1 MTVAMKATGGLAF
14 ALIFPMILAAFGK
27 NRTELLLYC
36 LLMTIAVT
44 MANGN
49 IVAKGATFGLMA
61 RGVHFLIAGVMT
73 LQIVGQHNSRLT
85 TPLLALLPYLAYMA
99 MVSSVGWQP
108 LISYLKLTLFVV
120 MFLGF
125 YSVSNAASIRQGV
138 DVRKLRSVMLSFAI
152 YFLVGSVLLLPFPG
166 IATMSAEYFLR
177 TIGYVPEGSLF
188 QGMALHPQAL
198 GPVTASLSALLLADL
213 LFNVR
218 RGDGLYLLLLA
229 CAPILI
235 YKTGSRTAMGTF
247 LAGIFWV
254 TFLLIRARGSQI
266 GTLWKQRVLSVLV
279 LFGLVGGIFLLATP
293 GMREAVARFA
303 LKYTTEGQ
311 ELDVS
316 WDAVTTTRQGTVEG
330 QMVSFRE
337 SPWIGHG
344 FQVSR
349 VMSEQ
354 DIVSINQLLTA
365 PVEKGVWVTAVL
377 EEGGIFGMILFLI
390 FLLVVIMALWERG
403 AYVGLTVFVVMM
415 VSNLGEFTMFSM
427 TSTGG
432 LIWALIFVGLAL
444 DAHRQREQRSIM
456 GYPSLTPIT
465 LGRR

>member
-1 MTVAMKATGGLAF
+1 MKLTGGLAF

-152 YFLVGSVLLLPFPG
+152 YFLAGSVLLLPFPG
-166 IATMSAEYFLR
+166 IATMNAAVLLQ
-177 TIGYVPEGSLF
+177 TQGYVPEGSLF
-188 QGMALHPQAL
+188 MGMTLHSQAL
-198 GPVTASLSALLLADL
+198 GPVTAALFSILFADL
-213 LFNVR
+213 LFCVR
-218 RGDGLYLLLLA
+218 RWDKLYVILLLFV
-229 CAPILI
+229 PILI
-235 YKTGSRTAMGTF
+235 YKTGSRTAMGAF
-247 LAGIFWV
+247 LAGLCFV
-254 TFLLIRARGSQI
+254 SFLFMNVSGRQV
-266 GTLWKQRVLSVLV
+266 GTLWKQRALTL
-279 LFGLVGGIFLLATP
+279 LTIGGMLGGIILFATP

-303 LKYTTEGQ
+303 LKYMTEGQ

-349 VMSEQ
+349 QLAEREITSV
-354 DIVSINQLLTA
+354 NQLLSA

-390 FLLVVIMALWERG
+390 FLLIAIMALWQRH
-403 AYVGLTVFVVMM
+403 AYVGLSVFVGMM

-432 LIWALIFVGLAL
+432 LVWALIFVGLAL

-456 GYPSLTPIT
+456 GYPALTPVT
-465 LGRR
+465 FGRR